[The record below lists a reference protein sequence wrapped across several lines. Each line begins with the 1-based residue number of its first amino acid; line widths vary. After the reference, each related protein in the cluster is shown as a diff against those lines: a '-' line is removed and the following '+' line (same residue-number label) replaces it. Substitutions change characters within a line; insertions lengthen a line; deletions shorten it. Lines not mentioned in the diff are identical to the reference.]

1 MQIDPFLTDLDRN
14 RLRMHRLWYVA
25 AGVLFVLSL
34 LTLHPLLFLAALLAL
49 VIGFVPAWWY
59 RHALRYLVVRQ
70 QVGASRLFLG
80 DEAVLEVGL
89 ENQKTF
95 PLPWLTC
102 EIQVRPLLPAS
113 AQEGVPP
120 ERIGSI
126 DNSSVLWSFQRVT
139 RRYRLRCA
147 ARGLY
152 TFGPITLSSTDPFG
166 WMKRQATFPLLDTL
180 LVYPLVASM
189 EALRLTPQVLF
200 GEEVT
205 SYPLFADPLRVIGVR
220 DYQVGDDPR
229 RIHWK
234 ATARMGSLHSKI
246 YEYTNQRCVLLLLD
260 IGDERTAQ
268 SEVNREMQ
276 EFAIA
281 VAASLAVS
289 ALEKGYL
296 VGALINCAWLT
307 SPEQVSASHMVA
319 RGQQAQPGAFKTV
332 EVGPPGI
339 MVPFARERGYDE
351 HFLATFARLV
361 PSVSVSMAQ
370 LIERENSLF
379 SPGVQVILVSP
390 QKALRPATLAR
401 LLEMRE
407 RSIQLQVVVTGD
419 LEKGQGVEVNDLP
432 MHYLGGREQWHA
444 LVRSFVQEKSQAGDA
459 KAVHFQLD

>member
-1 MQIDPFLTDLDRN
+1 MQTNPFLTDLDRH
-14 RLRMHRLWYVA
+14 RLRTHRLWYVA

-34 LTLHPLLFLAALLAL
+34 LTLQPLLFLIALLTL
-49 VIGFVPAWWY
+49 VIGFVPIWWY
-59 RHALRYLVVRQ
+59 RHTLRYLVVRQ
-70 QVGASRLFLG
+70 QVWASRLFLG
-80 DEAVLEVGL
+80 DEAVLEVCM

-102 EIQVRPLLPAS
+102 EIQVHPLLPTFT
-113 AQEGVPP
+113 QEGAPP
-120 ERIGSI
+120 ERVGSI
-126 DNSSVLWSFQRVT
+126 DNSSVLWPFQRVT

-152 TFGPITLSSTDPFG
+152 TFGPTTLSSADPFG
-166 WMKRQATFPLLDTL
+166 WMKRQATLPFRDTL

-189 EALRLTPQVLF
+189 EALSLTPQVLF

-205 SYPLFADPLRVIGVR
+205 SHPLFEDPLRVIGVR

-246 YEYTNQRCVLLLLD
+246 YEYTNQRRVLLLLD
-260 IGDERTAQ
+260 TGDEKMAQ
-268 SEVNREMQ
+268 FEVNREMQ

-281 VAASLAVS
+281 VAASLAVA

-307 SPEQVSASHMVA
+307 SPEQVSASHTAA
-319 RGQQAQPGAFKTV
+319 RGQQTQQGAFKTV
-332 EVGPPGI
+332 EMGPPGI
-339 MVPFARERGYDE
+339 LMPFASERGSDE
-351 HFLATFARLV
+351 RFLATFARLV
-361 PSVSVSMAQ
+361 PAVSVSMAQ
-370 LIERENSLF
+370 LIEQENALF
-379 SPGVQVILVSP
+379 SPGTQVILISP

-407 RSIQLQVVVTGD
+407 RSIQLQAVVTGD
-419 LEKGQGVEVNDLP
+419 LEKGQGVEDNDLP
-432 MHYLGGREQWHA
+432 THYLGGKEQWHA
-444 LVRSFVQEKSQAGDA
+444 LVRSFIQEKNQVGDA